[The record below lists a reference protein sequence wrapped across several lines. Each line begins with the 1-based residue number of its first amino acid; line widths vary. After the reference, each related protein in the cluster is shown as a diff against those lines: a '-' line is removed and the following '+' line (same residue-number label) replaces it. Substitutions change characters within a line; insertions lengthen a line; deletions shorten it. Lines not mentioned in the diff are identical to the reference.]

1 MAIGILMRQ
10 HAAESHRGDLSEMLK
25 FACLCFKQLAC
36 ATHPEELRKCR
47 GVGIYWELTQRFAQ
61 FASAE
66 MPRRL
71 HKTLNWRKFPRL
83 KNGNWF
89 ERDLTAYCQIDEL
102 RKAGQRMLS
111 AY

>member
-1 MAIGILMRQ
+1 VPWSRYLLGVDSAIC
-10 HAAESHRGDLSEMLK
+10 AV
-25 FACLCFKQLAC
+25 CF
-36 ATHPEELRKCR
+36 
-47 GVGIYWELTQRFAQ
+47 GVNAQ
-61 FASAE
+61 ASAQ
-66 MPRRL
+66 
-71 HKTLNWRKFPRL
+71 TLNWRKFPRL